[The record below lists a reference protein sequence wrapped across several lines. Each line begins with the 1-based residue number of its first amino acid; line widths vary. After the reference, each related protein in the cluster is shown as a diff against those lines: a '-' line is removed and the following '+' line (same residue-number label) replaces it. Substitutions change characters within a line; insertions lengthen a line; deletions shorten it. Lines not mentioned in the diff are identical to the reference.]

1 MGFGQVGDEEPNCE
15 EGVGALF
22 AVGEFAVAEGE
33 RKAFVSRLWIT
44 MLEGSFCSCGI
55 AEKEF

>member
-1 MGFGQVGDEEPNCE
+1 MGDEESDCE

-22 AVGEFAVAEGE
+22 EVGESAVAEGE
-33 RKAFVSRLWIT
+33 YEAFVSRLWMT
-44 MLEGSFCSCGI
+44 MLGRSLCSCAI